1 MNVDVK
7 RILTKIHN
15 ASEQG
20 SLSFFVG
27 AGVSKL
33 SGQPSWSELLNN
45 IKSICD
51 EVVKQHYAKR
61 DIPISNIIDSVI
73 VSRKN
78 CNAEVSKCNIKR
90 RNVPSKDNYARAQIL
105 FDALEL
111 EHSEDKFNDIVKFCF
126 NDTAEEN
133 DIHDKIV
140 SLNPSSIITTNFDN
154 LIEKACKRKAEKFV
168 TVASDDEV
176 SSIQGQRFILKIHG
190 DFEHKNIVFTE
201 DSYLNYERQ
210 FPLLSRMLTS
220 ILATNT
226 VVFIGYSLSDF
237 NIRLLV
243 NLLKPLYQKIAKDKL
258 SIKSKKFLANL
269 DNDTRPIF
277 YNVGEKRLSNED
289 KKYLL
294 NKGIEALDC
303 RDLYKNLDPKNYKL
317 QYNLLFSYLQSLDKI
332 DTASLDKTHELYK
345 SFVRYESFNA
355 VTTDMLLETSSEY
368 VTGIY
373 KWNSV
378 VSRVCFNNCSTYKRY
393 LYKSIKISKQSKKE
407 CDFITKIFLKAGIRK
422 FLVDFSKKIVD
433 LLDLIGNKEIHHKQS
448 QIQQFYT
455 DCISFDYKKL
465 EFYSKRKNI
474 DYRLKNYAL
483 YKYEKYDE
491 LLKEIESNS
500 NQLYSKTNKEIEFII
515 LKLNYDYI
523 NNLLTRKAKFAKF
536 LKYNQLNKSIKLSEI
551 LYDKS
556 LIKREHASDSFL
568 IKGTEENKQEDKHGD
583 TNNNAKISVLDVNL
597 DKIFLSRLL
606 DKMPLSSR
614 QKYSFL
620 TASPDFP
627 ISNGDLNTI
636 QKAYQ
641 NLIRNKLTVWS
652 MSSAASRK
660 ILQSIIDIQRYLVL
674 NGIFKDKADS
684 FHNIVSDILCST
696 IPMFAF
702 KKGQNFDGSYEP
714 DKVEFNN
721 ELFFLM
727 IEHCASISLL
737 ESFRYQNIS
746 NLYCGQRNERIN
758 SIENS
763 INNLLNYA
771 KKFILDYR
779 KNDKKHTDVFFS
791 TSIYLP
797 ISRLIVISS
806 YLKLSFIT
814 SYNLVKFILDNFK
827 SLSLCCPE
835 EILLFFSSILNE
847 SHKDDVKLK
856 LLLTKWLKES
866 LVVYMNEL
874 QQNIDKG
881 KDINYEILIN
891 TVLPFLHKF
900 SSIKWLDPIY
910 LSIFRQKNTQ
920 LYSFA
925 SLILCWYVSK
935 ESLEKSINMAHAILD
950 ENEKLD
956 LDLAFLI
963 IKRNGNLSNKEIDKL
978 KKYLNGLIEE
988 YKKEQSLGTI
998 AYRDPLESVCLI
1010 GYFSTFGKLS
1020 RVFDEF
1026 LGYSHLFDF
1035 LYLYKDFDFSKFNC
1049 DWLLYESDTELDNYF
1064 SDSSVKQKILKALS
1078 VKLKDP
1084 YLSQNDKSK
1093 YMDIFLKYFTD
1104 D

>member
-1 MNVDVK
+1 M
-7 RILTKIHN
+7 
-15 ASEQG
+15 
-20 SLSFFVG
+20 
-27 AGVSKL
+27 
-33 SGQPSWSELLNN
+33 
-45 IKSICD
+45 
-51 EVVKQHYAKR
+51 
-61 DIPISNIIDSVI
+61 
-73 VSRKN
+73 
-78 CNAEVSKCNIKR
+78 
-90 RNVPSKDNYARAQIL
+90 
-105 FDALEL
+105 
-111 EHSEDKFNDIVKFCF
+111 
-126 NDTAEEN
+126 
-133 DIHDKIV
+133 
-140 SLNPSSIITTNFDN
+140 
-154 LIEKACKRKAEKFV
+154 
-168 TVASDDEV
+168 
-176 SSIQGQRFILKIHG
+176 
-190 DFEHKNIVFTE
+190 
-201 DSYLNYERQ
+201 
-210 FPLLSRMLTS
+210 
-220 ILATNT
+220 
-226 VVFIGYSLSDF
+226 
-237 NIRLLV
+237 
-243 NLLKPLYQKIAKDKL
+243 
-258 SIKSKKFLANL
+258 
-269 DNDTRPIF
+269 
-277 YNVGEKRLSNED
+277 
-289 KKYLL
+289 
-294 NKGIEALDC
+294 
-303 RDLYKNLDPKNYKL
+303 
-317 QYNLLFSYLQSLDKI
+317 
-332 DTASLDKTHELYK
+332 
-345 SFVRYESFNA
+345 
-355 VTTDMLLETSSEY
+355 
-368 VTGIY
+368 
-373 KWNSV
+373 
-378 VSRVCFNNCSTYKRY
+378 
-393 LYKSIKISKQSKKE
+393 
-407 CDFITKIFLKAGIRK
+407 
-422 FLVDFSKKIVD
+422 
-433 LLDLIGNKEIHHKQS
+433 
-448 QIQQFYT
+448 
-455 DCISFDYKKL
+455 
-465 EFYSKRKNI
+465 
-474 DYRLKNYAL
+474 
-483 YKYEKYDE
+483 
-491 LLKEIESNS
+491 
-500 NQLYSKTNKEIEFII
+500 
-515 LKLNYDYI
+515 
-523 NNLLTRKAKFAKF
+523 LTRKAKFAKF

-556 LIKREHASDSFL
+556 LIKRGHASDSFL

-660 ILQSIIDIQRYLVL
+660 LLQSIIDIQRYLVL

-746 NLYCGQRNERIN
+746 NLYCGQKNERIN

-763 INNLLNYA
+763 IINLLNYA

-835 EILLFFSSILNE
+835 EILLLFSSILNE

-866 LVVYMNEL
+866 IVKYMAEL
-874 QQNIDKG
+874 EQNIDKD

-891 TVLPFLHKF
+891 TVLPFLHKY

-935 ESLEKSINMAHAILD
+935 ESLEKSLNIAHAILD
-950 ENEKLD
+950 KNEKLD
-956 LDLAFLI
+956 LDLVFLI

-978 KKYLNGLIEE
+978 KKYLNVLIKE
-988 YKKEQSLGTI
+988 YKKEQSLGAI

-1026 LGYSHLFDF
+1026 LGYSNSFDF
-1035 LYLYKDFDFSKFNC
+1035 LYLYKDFDFSRFKC
-1049 DWLLYESDTELDNYF
+1049 DWLLDETDSCLDNFF
-1064 SDSSVKQKILKALS
+1064 SDKSVKHKILKALS

-1084 YLSQNDKSK
+1084 FLSQKDKSK
-1093 YMDIFLKYFTD
+1093 YTDIFLKYSVD